1 MENFTHTLLG
11 FTLAKAGFERATP
24 LATTTLVIA
33 SNLPDID
40 SAMRFR
46 GAFEDLQT
54 HRGITHSFIGIFVL
68 AILLTVTLVF
78 LDKRFRLHSDPFRRP
93 IRPLRIFALACLGGL
108 LHTFLDFTNN
118 YGVRPLLPFSDRWFY
133 GDFIFVVDP
142 WIWLILGASLVWLT
156 ANSSVKILLWLAVGI
171 GLSLLM
177 GFALQEPS
185 PRFPV
190 VLPFAVRVIWFVG
203 LVIILF
209 GAIRRWGSAGERL
222 ARYSLLTLGIYYL
235 CMYMAHNSAVEQVRS
250 QLPAEGVT
258 SVAAWPTPA
267 NPYLW
272 QSVATT
278 DETTYSCYINLSG
291 SKSEWVE
298 APILKPELV
307 EALRN
312 NPRTRTFMNFARY
325 TTASVEETDESYTVN
340 LRDVRFD
347 LKLRAVIDRDLQVKA
362 VDLKWF

>member
-11 FTLAKAGFERATP
+11 FTLAKAGLERATP

-33 SNLPDID
+33 SNMPDLD
-40 SAMRFR
+40 SLMRFR
-46 GAFEDLQT
+46 GSFEDLQT
-54 HRGITHSFIGIFVL
+54 HRGLTHSFIGILVL
-68 AILLTVTLVF
+68 AGLLTLFLVF
-78 LDKRFRLHSDPFRRP
+78 LDKRFRLHNDPFRRP
-93 IRPLRIFALACLGGL
+93 IRPFRIFALACLGGL
-108 LHTFLDFTNN
+108 LHSFLDFTNS
-118 YGVRPLLPFSDRWFY
+118 YGVRPLLPFNDKWFY

-156 ANSSVKILLWLAVGI
+156 TNSTVKILLWLVVWI
-171 GLSLLM
+171 ILSLLM

-185 PRFPV
+185 ARFP
-190 VLPFAVRVIWFVG
+190 LAIPLAVRIIWFVG
-203 LVIILF
+203 LFIILF
-209 GAIRRWGSAGERL
+209 GAVRRWGNAGEKL

-235 CMYMAHNSAVEQVRS
+235 CMFMAHNTAIEQTRAN
-250 QLPAEGVT
+250 LPAEGVT

-272 QSVATT
+272 NAVATT
-278 DETTYSCYINLSG
+278 SDATYSCYINLSG
-291 SKSEWVE
+291 AKTEWVE
-298 APILKPELV
+298 TPILKPELV
-307 EALRN
+307 EALKN

-325 TTASVEETDESYTVN
+325 TAASVEENDESYTIN

-362 VDLKWF
+362 ADLKWF